1 MFVLFLFQ
9 NYLLYQKATFD
20 IIIPSDYRKPKMEVK
35 SKMNWKKFER
45 RAAALALAAVVGVQP
60 VLAGSYKLT
69 VPSGY
74 TSPFIDVQKG
84 DWYYNYVAVLNSMG
98 IIDGYGN
105 GYFGADDPL
114 SAGAAL
120 VMVLKAAG
128 SGTIAATDSH
138 WASGYADYEVSKGYL
153 TSEEIGDDL
162 DGDMPRIL
170 VARLAAKALGLSPSE
185 NKSPFSDVD
194 DGYLTALYE
203 MGIVTGSTENGKTV
217 FLPDKPISRAEI
229 SVIVWQIDR
238 VHTYGKQILF
248 QNTYYDILDG
258 VPVNSYDNKYFLK
271 ESDGYMTYT
280 EPGVETELGIDVS
293 VYQGEIDWQKVADAG
308 IDFAIIRVG
317 YRGYGSEGKMM
328 PDKYFTQNIQGA
340 LDAGLDV
347 GVYYFSQAITVE
359 EAREEAAYVI
369 EQVKDYDLTY
379 PVVFDWERQNYA
391 GSRTQTVP
399 SVSTMCKMANAFC
412 EDITAA
418 GYEAMVY
425 FNPSE
430 GYKQYDLSQLM
441 DYSFWLAQYNSV
453 PTFYYDFDMWQ
464 YTSTGRVPGISGNVD
479 INLRFFR

>member
-1 MFVLFLFQ
+1 
-9 NYLLYQKATFD
+9 
-20 IIIPSDYRKPKMEVK
+20 
-35 SKMNWKKFER
+35 MNLKKITR
-45 RAAALALAAVVGVQP
+45 CTAALALAIAVGAQP

-74 TSPFIDVQKG
+74 TSPFVDVKKG
-84 DWYYNYVAVLNSMG
+84 DWYYNYVAVLNSKG

-105 GYFGADDPL
+105 GYFGADDSL
-114 SAGAAL
+114 TAGAAL

-128 SGTIAATDSH
+128 SGTLTATGSH
-138 WASGYADYEVSKGYL
+138 WASGYEDYAVSRGYL
-153 TSEEIGDDL
+153 TRQEIGDL

-170 VARLAAKALGLSPSE
+170 VAQLAAKALGLSPS
-185 NKSPFSDVD
+185 NAKSPFADVD

-203 MGIVTGSTENGKTV
+203 MGIVTGSTQGNQTV

-229 SVIVWQIDR
+229 SVIVWQIER

-248 QNTYYDILDG
+248 QGTYYDILKD
-258 VPVNSYDNKYFLK
+258 VPVNSYNSRYFSK
-271 ESDGYMTYT
+271 NSSGYMTYT
-280 EPGVETELGIDVS
+280 EPGVQTELGIDVS
-293 VYQGEIDWQKVADAG
+293 VYQGVIDWQKVADAG

-359 EAREEAAYVI
+359 EARQEAAYVI
-369 EQVKDYDLTY
+369 EQVKDYPLTY

-441 DYSFWLAQYNSV
+441 NYPFWLAQYNSV

-464 YTSTGRVPGISGNVD
+464 YTSTGRVPGISGSVD

>member
-1 MFVLFLFQ
+1 MKRR
-9 NYLLYQKATFD
+9 NYRYC
-20 IIIPSDYRKPKMEVK
+20 
-35 SKMNWKKFER
+35 
-45 RAAALALAAVVGVQP
+45 AAALALTAVLGAQP
-60 VLAGSYKLT
+60 VFAGSYKLT

-74 TSPFIDVQKG
+74 TSPFLDVQKG

-105 GYFGADDPL
+105 GYFGANDSL
-114 SAGAAL
+114 TAGAAL
-120 VMVLKAAG
+120 IMVLKAAG
-128 SGTIAATDSH
+128 SGAIAPTESH
-138 WASGYADYEVSKGYL
+138 YASGYADYAVAQGYL
-153 TSEEIGDDL
+153 TREEIGDL
-162 DGDMPRIL
+162 DGEMPRIL
-170 VARLAAKALGLSPSE
+170 VAKLAAQALGLEPSE
-185 NKSPFSDVD
+185 EESPFSDID
-194 DGYLTALYE
+194 DPWLTALYE
-203 MGIVTGSTENGKTV
+203 MGIVTGSTQGEETV
-217 FLPDKPISRAEI
+217 FLPEKPISRAEI

-238 VHTYGKQILF
+238 VHTYGKQIEF
-248 QNTYYDILDG
+248 SGTYYDILDG
-258 VPVNSYDNKYFLK
+258 VPVNEYDPALFIKDSKGF
-271 ESDGYMTYT
+271 MTYAD
-280 EPGVETELGIDVS
+280 PDVETALGIDVS

-328 PDKYFTQNIQGA
+328 PDKYYTQNIQGA
-340 LDAGLDV
+340 LEAGLDV

-391 GSRTQTVP
+391 GSRTQKVP
-399 SVSTMCKMANAFC
+399 SVSTMCQMANAFC
-412 EDITAA
+412 EDVTAA

-441 DYSFWLAQYNSV
+441 DYPFWLAQYNSI

-464 YTSTGRVPGISGNVD
+464 YTSSGRVPGISGNVD
-479 INLRFFR
+479 INLHFL

>member
-1 MFVLFLFQ
+1 
-9 NYLLYQKATFD
+9 
-20 IIIPSDYRKPKMEVK
+20 
-35 SKMNWKKFER
+35 MNLKR
-45 RAAALALAAVVGVQP
+45 ITRCTAALALAIAIGAQP
-60 VLAGSYKLT
+60 ALAGSYKLS

-74 TSPFIDVQKG
+74 TSPFVDVQKG
-84 DWYYNYVAVLNSMG
+84 DWYYNYVAVLNSKG

-105 GYFGADDPL
+105 GYFGADDSL
-114 SAGAAL
+114 TAGAAL

-128 SGTIAATDSH
+128 SGTLTATGSH
-138 WASGYADYEVSKGYL
+138 WASGYEDYAVSRGYL
-153 TSEEIGDDL
+153 TRQEIGDL
-162 DGDMPRIL
+162 DGEMPRIL
-170 VARLAAKALGLSPSE
+170 VAQLAAKALGLSPSKE
-185 NKSPFSDVD
+185 KSPFADVD

-203 MGIVTGSTENGKTV
+203 MGIVTGSTQGNQTV

-229 SVIVWQIDR
+229 SVIVWQIER

-248 QNTYYDILDG
+248 QGTYYDILKD
-258 VPVNSYDNKYFLK
+258 VPVNSYDSKYFQK
-271 ESDGYMTYT
+271 NSSGYMAYT
-280 EPGVETELGIDVS
+280 EPGVETALGIDVS

-359 EAREEAAYVI
+359 EARQEAAYVI
-369 EQVKDYDLTY
+369 EQVKDYPLTY

-412 EDITAA
+412 ADITAA

-441 DYSFWLAQYNSV
+441 DYPFWLAQYNSV

-464 YTSTGRVPGISGNVD
+464 YTSTGRVPGISGSVD

>member
-1 MFVLFLFQ
+1 M
-9 NYLLYQKATFD
+9 
-20 IIIPSDYRKPKMEVK
+20 
-35 SKMNWKKFER
+35 
-45 RAAALALAAVVGVQP
+45 GVQP

-138 WASGYADYEVSKGYL
+138 WASGYADYAVSKGYL

-217 FLPDKPISRAEI
+217 FLTGRL
-229 SVIVWQIDR
+229 
-238 VHTYGKQILF
+238 HF
-248 QNTYYDILDG
+248 FDG
-258 VPVNSYDNKYFLK
+258 V
-271 ESDGYMTYT
+271 
-280 EPGVETELGIDVS
+280 
-293 VYQGEIDWQKVADAG
+293 AD
-308 IDFAIIRVG
+308 R
-317 YRGYGSEGKMM
+317 
-328 PDKYFTQNIQGA
+328 
-340 LDAGLDV
+340 
-347 GVYYFSQAITVE
+347 
-359 EAREEAAYVI
+359 ARA
-369 EQVKDYDLTY
+369 
-379 PVVFDWERQNYA
+379 
-391 GSRTQTVP
+391 
-399 SVSTMCKMANAFC
+399 
-412 EDITAA
+412 
-418 GYEAMVY
+418 
-425 FNPSE
+425 
-430 GYKQYDLSQLM
+430 
-441 DYSFWLAQYNSV
+441 
-453 PTFYYDFDMWQ
+453 
-464 YTSTGRVPGISGNVD
+464 
-479 INLRFFR
+479 